1 MTQGAAEI
9 AAAVRS
15 GAVTAVEVTRA
26 ALDRI
31 DLHNESL
38 NAFTAVFAERALKE
52 AANIDASR
60 HAGAPLGP
68 LAGVPYSVKNLFDV
82 EGETTLAGAAVNRTR
97 PPATSD
103 ALLVTRMRDAGAVL
117 VGSVNM
123 DEHAYGFTTENT
135 HFGATRNPLD
145 RSLSAGGSSGGSA
158 AAVAGQLVPLS
169 LGSDT
174 NGSIRVPASF
184 CGIFGLKPT
193 YGRIPRTGSYPF
205 VHSLDH
211 LGPFARSTED
221 LALCYDALQGPD
233 AHDPACVQRA
243 IEPLST
249 SSIDASTLR
258 IGALGGYFDDLAKP
272 VARDALALVGRTLN
286 VTRTLEWKSAS
297 KARAAAFV
305 VTCSE
310 GGALHAPGLRSRY
323 DEYEPLSRDRLV
335 AGTLVPT
342 PWYLAAQKWRSRCR
356 SDLLDLFKHVDVL
369 IAPAT
374 PFCAQPLG
382 TEWIELNG
390 RRLPARPSI
399 GLLAQ
404 PISCVGFPVCVVPV
418 WRDQNG
424 TRDLPIGVQII
435 AAPWR
440 EDRCLAV
447 AKVLEANGLA
457 TARLPPP

>member
-1 MTQGAAEI
+1 MTQSAAEI
-9 AAAVRS
+9 AAAVRT
-15 GAVTAVEVTRA
+15 GTLRAVDVARA
-26 ALDRI
+26 ALERI
-31 DLHNESL
+31 DRHNGSL
-38 NAFTAVFAERALKE
+38 NAFTAVFSERALKE
-52 AANIDASR
+52 AADIDASR
-60 HAGAPLGP
+60 EAGARLGP

-82 EGETTLAGAAVNRTR
+82 EGETTLAGAAGNRRR
-97 PPATSD
+97 PPAASD
-103 ALLVTRMRDAGAVL
+103 ALLVKRMRDAGAVL

-135 HFGATRNPLD
+135 HFGATRNPID

-158 AAVAGQLVPLS
+158 AAVAGHLVPLS

-184 CGIFGLKPT
+184 CGIFGMKPT

-233 AHDPACVQRA
+233 VHDPACVQREL
-243 IEPLST
+243 EPLST
-249 SSIDASTLR
+249 SSTDGAALR
-258 IGALGGYFDDLAKP
+258 IGVLGGYFNDLAEP
-272 VARDALALVGRTLN
+272 VARDALALVARTLN
-286 VTRTLEWKSAS
+286 VTRTLEWTSAS

-310 GGALHAPGLRSRY
+310 GGALHAPGLRSHY
-323 DEYEPLSRDRLV
+323 EEYEPLSRDRLV
-335 AGTLVPT
+335 AGTLVPAA
-342 PWYLAAQKWRSRCR
+342 WYLAAQKWRSRCR
-356 SDLLDLFKHVDVL
+356 TDLLDLFEHVDVL

-382 TEWIELNG
+382 TEWVEING

-404 PISCVGFPVCVVPV
+404 PISCIGFPVCVVPI
-418 WRDQNG
+418 WRDQSG

-447 AKVLEANGLA
+447 AKILEASGLT
-457 TARLPPP
+457 TAKPLSL

>member
-1 MTQGAAEI
+1 VIQSAAEI
-9 AAAVRS
+9 AVAVRS
-15 GAVTAVEVTRA
+15 GAVSAMDVALA
-26 ALDRI
+26 ALERI
-31 DLHNESL
+31 DRDNGSL
-38 NAFTAVFAERALKE
+38 NAFTAVFRDRALKE
-52 AANIDASR
+52 AGDIDALR
-60 HAGAPLGP
+60 QAGKPLGP

-82 EGETTLAGAAVNRTR
+82 EGETTVAGAAVNRSQ
-97 PPATSD
+97 PAAKSD
-103 ALLVTRMRDAGAVL
+103 AVLVTRMRDAGAVL
-117 VGSVNM
+117 LGAVNM

-135 HFGATRNPLD
+135 HFGATRNPID
-145 RSLSAGGSSGGSA
+145 QSRSAGGSSGGSA
-158 AAVAGQLVPLS
+158 ASVAARMVPLS
-169 LGSDT
+169 IGSDT

-193 YGRIPRTGSYPF
+193 YGRIARTGSFPF

-233 AHDPACVQRA
+233 AHDPACAQRA
-243 IEPLST
+243 IEPLSA
-249 SSIDASTLR
+249 SSVDGGTLR
-258 IGALGGYFDDLAKP
+258 IAALGGYFNDLADTE
-272 VARDALALVGRTLN
+272 ARDAVALVARVLG
-286 VTRTLEWKSAS
+286 VTRTLEWNSAS

-335 AGTLVPT
+335 AGALVPT

-356 SDLLDLFKHVDVL
+356 SDLLNLFQDVDVL
-369 IAPAT
+369 LAPAT
-374 PFCAQPLG
+374 PFSARPLG

-404 PISCVGFPVCVVPV
+404 PISCIGFPVCVIPV
-418 WRDQNG
+418 WRDKDG
-424 TRDLPIGVQII
+424 ARDLPIGVQII
-435 AAPWR
+435 SAPWR

-447 AKVLEANGLA
+447 AKLVETSGLTVA
-457 TARLPPP
+457 KPRS